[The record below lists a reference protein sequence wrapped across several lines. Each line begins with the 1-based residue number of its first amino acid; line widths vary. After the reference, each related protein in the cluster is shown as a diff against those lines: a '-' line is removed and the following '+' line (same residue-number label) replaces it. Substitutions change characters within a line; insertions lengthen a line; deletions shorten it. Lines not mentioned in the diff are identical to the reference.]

1 MDARCAADAI
11 KSRRFESDKSDARGL
26 AEMLRTGWFSSV
38 YVKWADTHRSTALL
52 ARALNWRS

>member
-1 MDARCAADAI
+1 MDARCAAGAI

-52 ARALNWRS
+52 ARALNW